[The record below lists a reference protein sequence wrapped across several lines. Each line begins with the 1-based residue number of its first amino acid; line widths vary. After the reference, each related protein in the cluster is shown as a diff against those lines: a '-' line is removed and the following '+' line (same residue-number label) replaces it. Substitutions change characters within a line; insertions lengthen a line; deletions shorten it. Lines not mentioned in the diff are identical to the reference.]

1 MGRWRTNYRQM
12 SILDFKLYQESV
24 SDVRKYLAKEPN
36 FSEKGKEM
44 DSGGKLDDALSNIF
58 IAILSQIDKEIPGM
72 KVTVTAGNDSYH
84 SKLGVNSKHK
94 QGKALDFVINPA
106 TSSDLE
112 KVKTILDRFAAGNK
126 GFSYLDE
133 YTKPSKY
140 STGKHFHIS
149 YDPKRPEGSHA
160 RRIRSG
166 QAPITPGKS
175 LDVFNFDS
183 GSKNYYSSDAPID
196 TWAGFLQRIER
207 ES

>member
-1 MGRWRTNYRQM
+1 M
-12 SILDFKLYQESV
+12 SILNFKLYQESV

-44 DSGGKLDDALSNIF
+44 DSGGKLDNALSNIL

-94 QGKALDFVINPA
+94 QGKAVDFVISPA
-106 TSSDLE
+106 GASDIE
-112 KVKTILDRFAAGNK
+112 KVKSILDRFASGNK

-133 YTKPSKY
+133 YTRPSKY

-149 YDPKRPEGSHA
+149 FDPQKPEGSHA
-160 RRIRSG
+160 RKIKSG
-166 QAPITPGKS
+166 QTPINIGKG
-175 LDVFNFDS
+175 LDVFDF
-183 GSKNYYSSDAPID
+183 GSKSRKRYGSDIPID
-196 TWAGFLQRIER
+196 TWAGFIQRIER